1 MASQFETIAKLR
13 SVTSSPFPPESDAFR
28 GRKRHRS
35 LTRCDLEARHYS
47 GTGESSTL
55 RGRPRRRST
64 SPTPVSSRAS
74 SRAGAGAG
82 AGRGGGM
89 TSTTDVSPMRKRL
102 LRVVL
107 LERRRSQSPSRSRSP
122 DRKQAPPRRRHRTR
136 SRSRTHRTK
145 DMFQPK
151 DQLPRLLLGEQAH
164 KKVDTSVQA

>member
-1 MASQFETIAKLR
+1 MTSQLETIAKLR
-13 SVTSSPFPPESDAFR
+13 SVTSSPFPPESDALR

-35 LTRCDLEARHYS
+35 LTRCDLEATHYG

-74 SRAGAGAG
+74 SRTGAAAAGGIP
-82 AGRGGGM
+82 
-89 TSTTDVSPMRKRL
+89 STTDVSPMRKRL

-136 SRSRTHRTK
+136 SRSRTHNK

-164 KKVDTSVQA
+164 KKVDTSVQV

>member
-1 MASQFETIAKLR
+1 MTSHLETIAKLR
-13 SVTSSPFPPESDAFR
+13 SVTSSPFPPESDPLR

-35 LTRCDLEARHYS
+35 LTRCDLEATHYG

-74 SRAGAGAG
+74 SRATAA
-82 AGRGGGM
+82 AVAVGM
-89 TSTTDVSPMRKRL
+89 PSTDVSPMRKRL

-122 DRKQAPPRRRHRTR
+122 DRQQAPPRRRRHRTR
-136 SRSRTHRTK
+136 SRSRTHTITK
-145 DMFQPK
+145 EMFQPK
-151 DQLPRLLLGEQAH
+151 DQLPRLLLVEQAH
-164 KKVDTSVQA
+164 KKVDQSVGV